1 MPSIL
6 YLSTINIIPVPAD
19 SAITPPVCSVRGS
32 SLSYHPLSLSLSLSL
47 SPPGRNSPFFSLHAV
62 HVLFHI
68 ILYILSHSLAWMFRL
83 LPWSSTLG
91 GFNINHKMLAT
102 PPSCTSAN
110 TIPLDPTTLSLPK
123 SQLKRKRSPSTS
135 TDTAIA
141 QDAPAATRL
150 RPDQATQINFSSFNN
165 NNDKHI
171 PVAPPSPLSQATVP
185 PSPSTPVASRPKAID
200 TDKLRETLEAQLS
213 LEVLLKH
220 NELRLIDQEIAKSQ
234 VALEQLRRCSEI
246 PYPGS
251 QVAGVSTS
259 LSNGTGMAVCPPGN
273 GPVPSS
279 PAPWGVTDGPYSRHY
294 AKWLLPDPRFDGG
307 QLEDVSSPWSA
318 APMPG
323 MTAPTGLP
331 NVEGRSTR
339 GNPGD
344 NGALASTARPQRGSA
359 SGSKLQAL
367 PSGYAAPKERAG
379 PMIIRRKSDGV
390 FVKLVCLDCRRDNF
404 SSTQGFINHCRIA
417 HNRNFA
423 SHDAAAVASGEPV
436 ELDEAGAVVGGS
448 KTETSSSPPAAPGYV
463 HPLVRSA
470 HVIEPSQTPAATAAT
485 PRQRSSS
492 MVETPRNPSTH
503 KRNMSETINNTSS
516 FLASPA
522 TPHLSSLMKHQ
533 GAGVDLGQLVGE
545 AKATVDLEAYS
556 SADEDDG
563 SDDDSALPATDA
575 NVGTEVR
582 ASRQP
587 MRTVGSAATASQQPS
602 TRTGRKPPSLESLTP
617 VRPGPSYIS
626 PYGPT
631 PTTDEH
637 VDGMDLSANLSPHTV
652 ESNQAPSLV
661 SDDDDDDGEA
671 VSECGSPGPTSSV
684 DGDGADQEFSHI
696 NVEDDDDDATT
707 SAAATAEPKN
717 GPPGLASP
725 APTTTSLSN
734 PLRRSNHHAQTK
746 KDRFISSS
754 TPVPAPEEGKEEKH
768 VSFVS
773 PEMSPDTSPSKG
785 KKGDERK

>member
-1 MPSIL
+1 M
-6 YLSTINIIPVPAD
+6 
-19 SAITPPVCSVRGS
+19 
-32 SLSYHPLSLSLSLSL
+32 
-47 SPPGRNSPFFSLHAV
+47 
-62 HVLFHI
+62 
-68 ILYILSHSLAWMFRL
+68 
-83 LPWSSTLG
+83 
-91 GFNINHKMLAT
+91 
-102 PPSCTSAN
+102 
-110 TIPLDPTTLSLPK
+110 
-123 SQLKRKRSPSTS
+123 
-135 TDTAIA
+135 
-141 QDAPAATRL
+141 
-150 RPDQATQINFSSFNN
+150 
-165 NNDKHI
+165 
-171 PVAPPSPLSQATVP
+171 SQATIP
-185 PSPSTPVASRPKAID
+185 PSPSTPVASRPKTID

-251 QVAGVSTS
+251 QVAGVSTA

-307 QLEDVSSPWSA
+307 QLDDASSSPWSA

-323 MTAPTGLP
+323 MTASTGLP

-344 NGALASTARPQRGSA
+344 NGILASNTRPQRGSA

-379 PMIIRRKSDGV
+379 PMIIRRKLDGV

-448 KTETSSSPPAAPGYV
+448 KTETSSGPPAAPGYV

-470 HVIEPSQTPAATAAT
+470 HVIEPSQTRAATAAT

-492 MVETPRNPSTH
+492 MVETPRNPTH
-503 KRNMSETINNTSS
+503 KRNMSETIKNTSS

-563 SDDDSALPATDA
+563 SEDDSALPSTDA
-575 NVGTEVR
+575 NAGTEVR

-587 MRTVGSAATASQQPS
+587 MRTVGSAATAAQQPS
-602 TRTGRKPPSLESLTP
+602 TRVGRKPPSLESLTP
-617 VRPGPSYIS
+617 VRPAPSYIS

-631 PTTDEH
+631 PSTDEH
-637 VDGMDLSANLSPHTV
+637 VDGMDLSANLSPNTV

-671 VSECGSPGPTSSV
+671 VSDCGSPGPTSSV
-684 DGDGADQEFSHI
+684 DGDDADQEFSHI
-696 NVEDDDDDATT
+696 NVEDDDDDDDDATT

-734 PLRRSNHHAQTK
+734 SLRRSNHHAQTK

-754 TPVPAPEEGKEEKH
+754 TPVPALEEGKEEKH

>member
-1 MPSIL
+1 
-6 YLSTINIIPVPAD
+6 
-19 SAITPPVCSVRGS
+19 
-32 SLSYHPLSLSLSLSL
+32 
-47 SPPGRNSPFFSLHAV
+47 
-62 HVLFHI
+62 
-68 ILYILSHSLAWMFRL
+68 
-83 LPWSSTLG
+83 
-91 GFNINHKMLAT
+91 MLAT

-110 TIPLDPTTLSLPK
+110 TISLDPTTALSLPT

-150 RPDQATQINFSSFNN
+150 RPDQHTTQINLSSFNSN

-307 QLEDVSSPWSA
+307 QLEDASSPWSA

-344 NGALASTARPQRGSA
+344 NGVLASNTRPQRGSA

-390 FVKLVCLDCRRDNF
+390 SVKLICLDCRRDNF

-448 KTETSSSPPAAPGYV
+448 KTETSSGPPAAPGYV

-470 HVIEPSQTPAATAAT
+470 HVIEPSQTPASTAAI

-492 MVETPRNPSTH
+492 MVETPRNPTH

-563 SDDDSALPATDA
+563 SEDDSAPPATAA
-575 NVGTEVR
+575 NAGTGVR

-587 MRTVGSAATASQQPS
+587 MRTVGSAATAPQQPS
-602 TRTGRKPPSLESLTP
+602 TCVGRKPPSLESLTP

-637 VDGMDLSANLSPHTV
+637 VDGMDLSANLSPNTV

-671 VSECGSPGPTSSV
+671 VSDCGSPGPTPSV
-684 DGDGADQEFSHI
+684 DGDDADQEFSHI
-696 NVEDDDDDATT
+696 NVEDDDEDATT

-734 PLRRSNHHAQTK
+734 SLRRSNHHAQTK

-754 TPVPAPEEGKEEKH
+754 TPVPALEEGKEEKH

>member
-1 MPSIL
+1 
-6 YLSTINIIPVPAD
+6 
-19 SAITPPVCSVRGS
+19 
-32 SLSYHPLSLSLSLSL
+32 
-47 SPPGRNSPFFSLHAV
+47 
-62 HVLFHI
+62 
-68 ILYILSHSLAWMFRL
+68 MFRL
-83 LPWSSTLG
+83 LPWSSALG

-102 PPSCTSAN
+102 PPSCTSTN
-110 TIPLDPTTLSLPK
+110 TISLDPTTALALPK

-141 QDAPAATRL
+141 QDAPAATRF
-150 RPDQATQINFSSFNN
+150 RPDQPTTQINLASFSSNKEHANN
-165 NNDKHI
+165 TDKHI
-171 PVAPPSPLSQATVP
+171 PVAPPSPLSQATIP

-234 VALEQLRRCSEI
+234 IALEQLRRCSEI

-273 GPVPSS
+273 GPVPLS

-307 QLEDVSSPWSA
+307 HLEDASSPWSA

-323 MTAPTGLP
+323 MAASAGFP

-344 NGALASTARPQRGSA
+344 SGALPSNTRPQRGSA
-359 SGSKLQAL
+359 GSKLQAL
-367 PSGYAAPKERAG
+367 PNGYAAPKERAG
-379 PMIIRRKSDGV
+379 PMIIRRKLDGV

-448 KTETSSSPPAAPGYV
+448 KTETSSGPPPAAPGYV

-470 HVIEPSQTPAATAAT
+470 HVIEPSQTPAATATT

-492 MVETPRNPSTH
+492 TVETPRNPTH
-503 KRNMSETINNTSS
+503 KRNPSETINSTSS

-563 SDDDSALPATDA
+563 SEDDPAPSAADA
-575 NVGTEVR
+575 NTGTEVR

-587 MRTVGSAATASQQPS
+587 MRTVGSPATAPQQ
-602 TRTGRKPPSLESLTP
+602 TRVGRKPPSLESLTP
-617 VRPGPSYIS
+617 VPPGTSYIS

-637 VDGMDLSANLSPHTV
+637 VDGMDLSANLSPNTV

-661 SDDDDDDGEA
+661 SDDDDDDDDDDDGEA

-684 DGDGADQEFSHI
+684 DGDDADQEFSHI
-696 NVEDDDDDATT
+696 DVEDDDDDATT

-734 PLRRSNHHAQTK
+734 SLRRSNHHAQTK
-746 KDRFISSS
+746 KDRFIASS
-754 TPVPAPEEGKEEKH
+754 TPVPALEDGQEEKH

-785 KKGDERK
+785 KKGDDGK

>member
-1 MPSIL
+1 MLRPWIFSI
-6 YLSTINIIPVPAD
+6 I
-19 SAITPPVCSVRGS
+19 S
-32 SLSYHPLSLSLSLSL
+32 SSLSLSLSL

-110 TIPLDPTTLSLPK
+110 TISLDPTTLSLPK

>member
-32 SLSYHPLSLSLSLSL
+32 SLSYHPLSLSLSL

-110 TIPLDPTTLSLPK
+110 TISLDPTTLSLPK

>member
-1 MPSIL
+1 MLRPWIFSI
-6 YLSTINIIPVPAD
+6 I
-19 SAITPPVCSVRGS
+19 S
-32 SLSYHPLSLSLSLSL
+32 SSLSLSL

-110 TIPLDPTTLSLPK
+110 TISLDPTTLSLPK

>member
-1 MPSIL
+1 MLRPWIFSI
-6 YLSTINIIPVPAD
+6 I
-19 SAITPPVCSVRGS
+19 S
-32 SLSYHPLSLSLSLSL
+32 SSLSLSLSLSL

-110 TIPLDPTTLSLPK
+110 TISLDPTTLSLPK

-390 FVKLVCLDCRRDNF
+390 SVKLICLDCRRDNF

-503 KRNMSETINNTSS
+503 KRNMSETINNTS

-563 SDDDSALPATDA
+563 SEDDSAPPATDA
-575 NVGTEVR
+575 NAGTEVR

>member
-1 MPSIL
+1 
-6 YLSTINIIPVPAD
+6 
-19 SAITPPVCSVRGS
+19 
-32 SLSYHPLSLSLSLSL
+32 
-47 SPPGRNSPFFSLHAV
+47 
-62 HVLFHI
+62 
-68 ILYILSHSLAWMFRL
+68 MFRL
-83 LPWSSTLG
+83 LPWSSTTLG

-150 RPDQATQINFSSFNN
+150 RPDQQTTQINLSSFSSNN
-165 NNDKHI
+165 SDKHI
-171 PVAPPSPLSQATVP
+171 PVAPPSPLSQATIP
-185 PSPSTPVASRPKAID
+185 PSPSTLVASRPNPKAID

-220 NELRLIDQEIAKSQ
+220 NELRLIDQEIAKCQ
-234 VALEQLRRCSEI
+234 IALEQLRRCSEI

-307 QLEDVSSPWSA
+307 QLEDASSPWSA

-323 MTAPTGLP
+323 MAASPGFP

-344 NGALASTARPQRGSA
+344 SGALASNTRLQRGSA
-359 SGSKLQAL
+359 GSKLQAL
-367 PSGYAAPKERAG
+367 PNGYAAPKERAG

-390 FVKLVCLDCRRDNF
+390 FVKLICLDCRRDNF

-448 KTETSSSPPAAPGYV
+448 KTETSSGPPAAPGYV

-470 HVIEPSQTPAATAAT
+470 HVIEPSQTPAATATT

-492 MVETPRNPSTH
+492 MVETPRNPPH

-563 SDDDSALPATDA
+563 PEDDSAPPATDA
-575 NVGTEVR
+575 NAGTEVR
-582 ASRQP
+582 TSRQP
-587 MRTVGSAATASQQPS
+587 MRTVGSPATAPQQ
-602 TRTGRKPPSLESLTP
+602 TRVGRKPPSLESLTP
-617 VRPGPSYIS
+617 VRPGTSYIS

-631 PTTDEH
+631 PATDEH
-637 VDGMDLSANLSPHTV
+637 VDGMDLSANLSPNTV

-661 SDDDDDDGEA
+661 SDDDDDGEA
-671 VSECGSPGPTSSV
+671 VSDCGSPGPTSSV
-684 DGDGADQEFSHI
+684 DGDDADQEFSHI
-696 NVEDDDDDATT
+696 DVEDDDDDDATT

-734 PLRRSNHHAQTK
+734 SLRRSNHHAQTK
-746 KDRFISSS
+746 KDRFIASS
-754 TPVPAPEEGKEEKH
+754 TPVPALEDGKEEKH

-785 KKGDERK
+785 KKGNDGK